1 MKVRCRRYIK
11 NKCSHCDFTYWSVTY
26 ILLGKLKLD
35 DVIKPDM
42 IR

>member
-1 MKVRCRRYIK
+1 M
-11 NKCSHCDFTYWSVTY
+11 Y

-42 IR
+42 IELDKRWTVWNLWNNL